1 MGIITT
7 NIAHCKDCYKCVRR
21 CPVKAIRVIDGHA
34 QVWDELCVHD
44 GSCINVCPQGAK
56 KVESHLELV
65 QELLRGQA
73 PVIASIA
80 PSFTAVWPRQAKA
93 LPEILTQLGF
103 TAVQETAVA
112 AEVVAQAHRRELLDR
127 KAKGGPLPVI
137 TSSCPAVVE
146 LIEKHFPESVELIA
160 KVVSPMILHGYM
172 LKEQYGPDSR
182 VVFIGPCVAKKAEMH
197 IEEHRG
203 SIDAVLTF
211 TELEELCQ
219 GASLDLS
226 GTAGDFSPPHPNL
239 ARLFPLEGGLIRT
252 AGLDP
257 CMLAGGLRAISG
269 IQECIEFLTEL
280 RQERPA
286 NLEMVELMSCK
297 NGCIGGPALGSARS
311 LEVRRQRVI
320 HWYEQERKAPAP
332 MAALDEIPGRHYR
345 VRPEAQLP
353 TPSEEEIRKILAQ
366 IGKFSPE
373 DELNCG
379 ACGYDT
385 CREKAIAVY
394 RKAAEIEMC
403 IPYMR
408 KRAESLANV
417 IMESIPNGIVVCDRD
432 LNIVSLNPAAEKM
445 FLCKLDQV
453 KGKKLGYLLD
463 PKHFRQALSTEELT
477 IVEVAY
483 PNYNLTTKQ
492 YILYVKQEGIVIG
505 IFVDITQEQRQQ
517 AKLTSLRQET
527 LLKAQEVIDRQMRV
541 AQEIA
546 GLLGETTAETKVL
559 LTRLT
564 NFIREEGNGHG

>member
-1 MGIITT
+1 
-7 NIAHCKDCYKCVRR
+7 
-21 CPVKAIRVIDGHA
+21 
-34 QVWDELCVHD
+34 
-44 GSCINVCPQGAK
+44 
-56 KVESHLELV
+56 
-65 QELLRGQA
+65 
-73 PVIASIA
+73 
-80 PSFTAVWPRQAKA
+80 
-93 LPEILTQLGF
+93 
-103 TAVQETAVA
+103 
-112 AEVVAQAHRRELLDR
+112 
-127 KAKGGPLPVI
+127 
-137 TSSCPAVVE
+137 
-146 LIEKHFPESVELIA
+146 
-160 KVVSPMILHGYM
+160 
-172 LKEQYGPDSR
+172 
-182 VVFIGPCVAKKAEMH
+182 
-197 IEEHRG
+197 
-203 SIDAVLTF
+203 
-211 TELEELCQ
+211 
-219 GASLDLS
+219 
-226 GTAGDFSPPHPNL
+226 
-239 ARLFPLEGGLIRT
+239 
-252 AGLDP
+252 
-257 CMLAGGLRAISG
+257 
-269 IQECIEFLTEL
+269 
-280 RQERPA
+280 
-286 NLEMVELMSCK
+286 MVELMSCK

-320 HWYEQERKAPAP
+320 HWYEQERKTPAP
-332 MAALDEIPGRHYR
+332 MAALDEIPRRHYR

-432 LNIVSLNPAAEKM
+432 LNIVSWNPAAEKM